1 MVYQEVMCNKVYVK
15 NLIIKILIAIS
26 LFACGQNSSSDN
38 KEGSNKQF
46 SENVKNSSENR
57 ISKFISDGYS
67 VLDTVSGNLNLDK
80 YNDLILILKKNDE
93 EKTSDIIDNPEKRP
107 LLILIGQDNGGYQLV
122 AKSNSTVYCFDCGG
136 MMGDPYQ
143 GVTIKNG
150 YFSVEHYGGSAWRWS
165 RIITYKFS
173 KADNHWFLHRDG
185 RESFHVSEPEKSESN
200 MRTKKD
206 FGKVKFEDFD
216 IFEEKQ

>member
-1 MVYQEVMCNKVYVK
+1 MSILACSQSGNSD
-15 NLIIKILIAIS
+15 IKE
-26 LFACGQNSSSDN
+26 SSN
-38 KEGSNKQF
+38 EEF
-46 SENVKNSSENR
+46 SENIKNPSENR
-57 ISKFISDGYS
+57 ISKFFSDDYS
-67 VLDTVSGNLNLDK
+67 VLDSVSGNLNLDK
-80 YNDLILILKKNDE
+80 HNDLILILKKKNE
-93 EKTSDIIDNPEKRP
+93 EKTSDVIDNPEKRP
-107 LLILIGQDNGGYQLV
+107 LLILIGKDNGGYELA

-143 GVTIKNG
+143 GITIKNG

-165 RIITYKFS
+165 RIVTYKYY

-185 RESFHVSEPEKSESN
+185 GESFHASEPEKSESN

-216 IFEEKQ
+216 IFKDEE

>member
-1 MVYQEVMCNKVYVK
+1 MK
-15 NLIIKILIAIS
+15 NLIIKILIALS
-26 LFACGQNSSSDN
+26 LFACGKNPKSDN
-38 KEGSNKQF
+38 PDDSKKEF
-46 SENVKNSSENR
+46 RENVKKPSDNQ
-57 ISKFISDGYS
+57 ISKFIPNDYA
-67 VLDTVSGNLNLDK
+67 VLDSVSGDLNLDN
-80 YNDLILILKKNDE
+80 YSDLILILKKLDE
-93 EKTSDIIDNPEKRP
+93 EKTSNVIENPAKRP
-107 LLILIGQDNGGYQLV
+107 LLILIGKDNGGYELV
-122 AKSNSTVYCFDCGG
+122 AKSNTTVYCFDCGG

-165 RIITYKFS
+165 RIITYKYS

-185 RESFHVSEPEKSESN
+185 GESFHASEPEKSESN

-216 IFEEKQ
+216 IFEDKE